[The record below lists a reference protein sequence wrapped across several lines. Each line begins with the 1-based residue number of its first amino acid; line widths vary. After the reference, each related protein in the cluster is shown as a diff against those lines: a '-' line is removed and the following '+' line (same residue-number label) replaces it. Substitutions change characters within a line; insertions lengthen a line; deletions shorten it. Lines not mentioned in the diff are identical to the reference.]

1 MGEVTVKF
9 DDNTGLVKAL
19 EKRTALL
26 ERLLSEVSK
35 RKGQEFTGAI
45 KMITKSRS
53 SDFKSFNKM
62 ATIFSGAARRIKA
75 PKIIIP
81 DNSSKILVAMNKR
94 IDLLQGLL
102 KEAAKTKKDVPVDKL
117 VRAINRS
124 GNKQSKT
131 VENNTSVLLE
141 AFNKNGVAP
150 FPRNFSTGISVI
162 PSPS

>member
-1 MGEVTVKF
+1 MGTVTVKF
-9 DDNTGLVKAL
+9 DENTALVKAV

-26 ERLLSEVSK
+26 EKLLSEASK
-35 RKGQEFTGAI
+35 RKGQEFTGTI
-45 KMITKSRS
+45 KMINKSRS
-53 SDFKSFNKM
+53 NDFKSFNKM
-62 ATIFSGAARRIKA
+62 ASIFSNATRKA

-94 IDLLQGLL
+94 IDLLQSLL
-102 KEAAKTKKDVPVDKL
+102 KESAKKKKDVPVERL

-124 GNKQSKT
+124 SNKQSQT
-131 VENNTSVLLE
+131 VEHNTSVLLE

-150 FPRNFSTGISVI
+150 FPRNFSTGISII